1 MKKLNLFMS
10 VLLCTACQLQP
21 QTLMPPGLENLKII
35 PLQASLPVT
44 QSETVLK
51 VSNNSAHT
59 GKIRVMIGGGTPSF
73 RTQKLHTD
81 VVNIK
86 LYLVPGNTGTQTPLY
101 TSPLIGKTSQNQMFT
116 FENIDSGS
124 YYVAASAYDNTSTNI
139 TDISGPNYIQVNDSG
154 IKHAFVSNSGGE
166 TAFPGRV
173 TIAPITHLVAETPT
187 LGISLILV
195 AGP

>member
-1 MKKLNLFMS
+1 
-10 VLLCTACQLQP
+10 
-21 QTLMPPGLENLKII
+21 MPAGLENLKII
-35 PLQASLPVT
+35 PLQPSFPIT
-44 QSETVLK
+44 QQETVLK
-51 VSNNSAHT
+51 VSNNTAHT
-59 GKIRVMIGGGTPSF
+59 GKIRVMIGGGTSF
-73 RTQKLHTD
+73 RTQKLHSD
-81 VVNIK
+81 VVNLK
-86 LYLVPGNTGTQTPLY
+86 LYLVPGNTGTQTPSY

-116 FENIDSGS
+116 FENVDSGS

-139 TDISGPNYIQVNDSG
+139 TDISGPNHIQVNDSG
-154 IKHAFVSNSGGE
+154 LKHAFVSNSGGE